1 MHPKR
6 TTLDLTGDGIDD
18 AVDEWHEL
26 PAHGEPTLAEY
37 LGMDAEQYAV
47 WAQGCACRRC
57 HGVPRGVC
65 ASCGE
70 GDK

>member
-1 MHPKR
+1 MADNR

-18 AVDEWHEL
+18 AVDEWH
-26 PAHGEPTLAEY
+26 ADDHGVTLAEY
-37 LGMDAEQYAV
+37 LGMDAGQYAA

-70 GDK
+70 GGK